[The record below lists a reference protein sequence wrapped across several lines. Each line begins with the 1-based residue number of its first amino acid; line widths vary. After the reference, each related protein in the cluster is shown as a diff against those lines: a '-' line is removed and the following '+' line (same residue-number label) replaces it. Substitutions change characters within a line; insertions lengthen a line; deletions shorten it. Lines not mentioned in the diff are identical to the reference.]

1 MLKDKDFKANGGG
14 CDHTIANSYANI
26 EAAFCR
32 KKRDL
37 QKHGGSINLEPDS
50 SRDGGRLPA
59 CICKQLIRNI
69 MIQPSDA
76 GFSALF
82 HAHPVPMW
90 VYDLETF
97 RFVAVNAAAIVHYGY
112 SEAEFLAMTLRD
124 IRLREDLERLDDNL
138 RQPQVPSIEKSG
150 IWRHVRKDGAVIHVE
165 ITSHPLWFGE
175 RACRFVLAHDVTERL
190 LAQDKIMRLSRIY
203 AVSSGVNAAIAR
215 IHTRDALFDEVCRI
229 AVHVG
234 AFKTAW
240 IGAFEPD
247 VLEGRVVAWCGGERH
262 YVDRVR
268 LTLRADSIDSARPA
282 CVAAREA
289 RAVICNDV
297 ATDPGLAPLARE
309 MLEEGQRAVAALPL
323 APAGRVDAVMV
334 FIADTAGFF
343 DAEEL
348 KLLDDLVGDINFA
361 LQFIDNKERL
371 SYLAYYDVLT
381 GLPNARLFEDR
392 LGQFIHSAQAGQDVG
407 TILVNIDRFTQL
419 NDAFGRHM
427 GDALLKQVAQRLDE
441 ALPGGVSVARIG
453 GATFAIAVAE
463 LAQDADLEHIV
474 DEFILAT
481 INQHFRLGP
490 HEARVQARAGLALFP
505 RDGSDAETLLKHA
518 EAALQSAKRL
528 GEPYLY
534 YSPAMNASH
543 AARLALESEL
553 LHALDAQEFVVYYQ
567 PRVDLV
573 SGRIVSAEALI
584 RWRHPQRGLVFPGT
598 FIPLAEEV
606 GLIEPISDWVLDA
619 VCAQQ
624 ARWLQGKIDVVP
636 VAVNLSAAQLR
647 NGKFVQDVTDAL
659 SRHRLPAHHIEFELT
674 ESMVMNDVELAAAN
688 LQALKAL
695 GIQLSLDDFGTG
707 HSSLAHL
714 QRFPFDAVK
723 IDRAFIRD
731 VNANAGNA
739 AIATAVIAM
748 AHSLHLRVV
757 AEGVETEG
765 QLQFL
770 RRRRCDELQGFY
782 FSEAVPAAQ
791 FETMLVEKPL
801 LTLGPQVDE
810 DTLLIVDD
818 EPNNLSTLRRLLR
831 REGYRVLT
839 ASGGQEGLNLL
850 ALNKVQVIISDQ
862 RMPNMS
868 GTQFMRVVRELYP
881 DTIRIV
887 LSGFTDLAAVTDS
900 VNQGELFKFMT
911 KPWDDGELVRNIRD
925 AFRLHRQRNG

>member
-1 MLKDKDFKANGGG
+1 
-14 CDHTIANSYANI
+14 
-26 EAAFCR
+26 
-32 KKRDL
+32 
-37 QKHGGSINLEPDS
+37 
-50 SRDGGRLPA
+50 
-59 CICKQLIRNI
+59 

-90 VYDLETF
+90 VYDLGTL
-97 RFVAVNAAAIVHYGY
+97 RFMAVNAAAIVHYGY

-124 IRLREDLERLDDNL
+124 IRLPEDLERLDDNL
-138 RQPQVPSIEKSG
+138 RQPPVPSIEKSG
-150 IWRHVRKDGAVIHVE
+150 IWRHVRKDGSLIQVE
-165 ITSHPLWFGE
+165 ITSHPLWFDE
-175 RACRFVLAHDVTERL
+175 RPCRFVLAHDVTERL

-203 AVSSGVNAAIAR
+203 AVSSGINAAIAR

-229 AVHVG
+229 AVQVG

-240 IGAFEPD
+240 IGVFERDAP
-247 VLEGRVVAWCGGERH
+247 EGRVVAWCGGERRH
-262 YVDRVR
+262 VERVR
-268 LTLRADSIDSARPA
+268 LTLSADSADSARPA

-289 RAVICNDV
+289 RTVICNDV

-309 MLEEGQRAVAALPL
+309 LLEDGHRAVAALPL
-323 APAGRVDAVMV
+323 APAGRVDAVV
-334 FIADTAGFF
+334 VLFADTAGFF
-343 DAEEL
+343 DAEET
-348 KLLDDLVGDINFA
+348 KLLDDLVGDLNFA

-381 GLPNARLFEDR
+381 GLANARLFEDR
-392 LGQFIHSAQAGQDVG
+392 LGQFIHSAQPGHNIG
-407 TILVNIDRFTQL
+407 TILINIDRFTQL
-419 NDAFGRHM
+419 NDALGRHT

-441 ALPGGVSVARIG
+441 ALPGGVSLARTG

-463 LAQDADLEHIV
+463 LAQVADLEHIV
-474 DEFILAT
+474 DGTILAT
-481 INQHFRLGP
+481 INQHFQLGP

-505 RDGSDAETLLKHA
+505 RDGRDAETLLKHA

-553 LHALDAQEFVVYYQ
+553 LHALDAREFAVYYQ

-584 RWRHPQRGLVFPGT
+584 RWRHPRRGLVFPGT

-606 GLIEPISDWVLDA
+606 GLIEPIGDWVLDT
-619 VCAQQ
+619 VCAEQ
-624 ARWLQGKIDVVP
+624 ARWLQRQVDVVP

-647 NGKFVQDVTDAL
+647 NGKFVQNIMDAL

-674 ESMVMNDVELAAAN
+674 ESMVMNDVDLAAAN
-688 LQALKAL
+688 LRALKDL

-723 IDRAFIRD
+723 IDQAFIRD
-731 VNANAGNA
+731 VNSNAGNA

-791 FETMLVEKPL
+791 FEAMLVEKAQ
-801 LTLGPQVDE
+801 LTLGQQVEE

-862 RMPNMS
+862 RMPHMS
-868 GTQFMRVVRELYP
+868 GTQFMRIVRELYP
-881 DTIRIV
+881 DTIRII
-887 LSGFTDLAAVTDS
+887 LSGFTDLTAVTDS

-925 AFRLHRQRNG
+925 GFRLHRQRNG

>member
-1 MLKDKDFKANGGG
+1 
-14 CDHTIANSYANI
+14 
-26 EAAFCR
+26 
-32 KKRDL
+32 
-37 QKHGGSINLEPDS
+37 
-50 SRDGGRLPA
+50 
-59 CICKQLIRNI
+59 

-90 VYDLETF
+90 VYDLETL

-112 SEAEFLAMTLRD
+112 SEAEFVAMTIRD
-124 IRLREDLERLDDNL
+124 IRLPEDLARLDANL

-150 IWRHVRKDGAVIHVE
+150 IWRHVRKDGSHIQVE
-165 ITSHPLWFGE
+165 ITSHPLWFDE
-175 RACRFVLAHDVTERL
+175 RPCRFVLAHDVTERL

-229 AVHVG
+229 AVQVG

-240 IGAFEPD
+240 IGVFEPD
-247 VLEGRVVAWCGGERH
+247 ALDGRVVAWCGGDRRS
-262 YVDRVR
+262 VDRVR

-289 RAVICNDV
+289 RTVICNDV
-297 ATDPGLAPLARE
+297 STDPGLAPVAGD
-309 MLEEGQRAVAALPL
+309 MLEDGHRAVAALPL

-348 KLLDDLVGDINFA
+348 KLLDDLVGDLNFA

-381 GLPNARLFEDR
+381 GLANARLFEDR
-392 LGQFIHSAQAGQDVG
+392 LGQFIHSAQAGQHVG
-407 TILVNIDRFTQL
+407 VILVNIDRFTQF
-419 NDAFGRHM
+419 NDALGRHM

-441 ALPGGVSVARIG
+441 ALPGGASLARTG
-453 GATFAIAVAE
+453 GATFAIAIAE
-463 LAQDADLEHIV
+463 LTQDADLEHIV
-474 DEFILAT
+474 DERVLAT

-505 RDGSDAETLLKHA
+505 RDGSDAERLLKHA

-528 GEPYLY
+528 GQPYLY
-534 YSPAMNASH
+534 YSPAMNALH

-567 PRVDLV
+567 PRVDLL
-573 SGRIVSAEALI
+573 SGRIDSAEALI
-584 RWRHPQRGLVFPGT
+584 RWRHPQRGLVCPGT

-606 GLIEPISDWVLDA
+606 GLIEPIGNWVLET
-619 VCAQQ
+619 VFGQQ
-624 ARWLQGKIDVVP
+624 ARWLGRQIDVVP
-636 VAVNLSAAQLR
+636 IAVNLSAAQLR
-647 NGKFVQDVTDAL
+647 NGKFVQNIVDAL
-659 SRHRLPAHHIEFELT
+659 SRHALAAHHIEFELT
-674 ESMVMNDVELAAAN
+674 ESMVMHDVELAAAH
-688 LQALKAL
+688 LQALKKL

-731 VNANAGNA
+731 VNSNAGNA

-782 FSEAVPAAQ
+782 FSEAVPPAQ
-791 FETMLVEKPL
+791 FETMLIEKTL
-801 LTLGPQVDE
+801 LTLGQQVDE

-818 EPNNLSTLRRLLR
+818 EPGTLQTLRRLLR

-850 ALNKVQVIISDQ
+850 ALNKVQVIVSDQ

-868 GTQFMRVVRELYP
+868 GTQFMRIARELYP
-881 DTIRIV
+881 DTIRII
-887 LSGFTDLAAVTDS
+887 LSGFADLAAVTDS

>member
-1 MLKDKDFKANGGG
+1 
-14 CDHTIANSYANI
+14 
-26 EAAFCR
+26 
-32 KKRDL
+32 
-37 QKHGGSINLEPDS
+37 
-50 SRDGGRLPA
+50 
-59 CICKQLIRNI
+59 

-90 VYDLETF
+90 VYDLETL

-112 SEAEFLAMTLRD
+112 SEAEFLAMTIRD
-124 IRLREDLERLDDNL
+124 IRLPEDLARLDANL

-150 IWRHVRKDGAVIHVE
+150 IWRHVRKDGSHIQVE
-165 ITSHPLWFGE
+165 ITSHPLWFDE
-175 RACRFVLAHDVTERL
+175 RPCRFVLAHDVTERL

-247 VLEGRVVAWCGGERH
+247 ALDGRVVAWCGGDRRV
-262 YVDRVR
+262 VDRVR

-289 RAVICNDV
+289 RTVICNDV
-297 ATDPGLAPLARE
+297 STDPGLAPVASD
-309 MLEEGQRAVAALPL
+309 MLEDGHRAVAALPL

-348 KLLDDLVGDINFA
+348 KLLDDLVGDLNFA

-381 GLPNARLFEDR
+381 GLANARLFEDR
-392 LGQFIHSAQAGQDVG
+392 LGQFIHSAQAGHHVG
-407 TILVNIDRFTQL
+407 VILVNIDRFTQF
-419 NDAFGRHM
+419 NDALGRHM

-441 ALPGGVSVARIG
+441 ALPGGASLARTG
-453 GATFAIAVAE
+453 GATFAIAIAE

-474 DEFILAT
+474 DGKVLAT
-481 INQHFRLGP
+481 INRHFRLGQ

-505 RDGSDAETLLKHA
+505 RDGSDAERLLKHA

-528 GEPYLY
+528 GQPYLY
-534 YSPAMNASH
+534 YSPAMNALH

-573 SGRIVSAEALI
+573 SGRIDSAEALI
-584 RWRHPQRGLVFPGT
+584 RWRHPQRGLVCPGT

-606 GLIEPISDWVLDA
+606 GLIEPIGNWVLDT
-619 VCAQQ
+619 VFGQQ
-624 ARWLQGKIDVVP
+624 ARWLGRQIDVVP
-636 VAVNLSAAQLR
+636 IAVNLSAAQLR
-647 NGKFVQDVTDAL
+647 NGKFVQNIVDAL
-659 SRHRLPAHHIEFELT
+659 ARHALAAHHIEFELT
-674 ESMVMNDVELAAAN
+674 ESMVMHDVELAAAH
-688 LQALKAL
+688 LQALKKL

-731 VNANAGNA
+731 VNSNAGNA

-782 FSEAVPAAQ
+782 FSEAVPPAQ
-791 FETMLVEKPL
+791 FETMLIEKTL
-801 LTLGPQVDE
+801 LALGQQADE

-818 EPNNLSTLRRLLR
+818 EPGTLQTLRRLLR

-839 ASGGQEGLNLL
+839 ASGGQEGLNVL
-850 ALNKVQVIISDQ
+850 ALNRVQVIISDQ
-862 RMPNMS
+862 RMPDMS
-868 GTQFMRVVRELYP
+868 GTRFMRIARELYP
-881 DTIRIV
+881 DTIRII
-887 LSGFTDLAAVTDS
+887 LSGSADLAAVTDS

>member
-1 MLKDKDFKANGGG
+1 
-14 CDHTIANSYANI
+14 
-26 EAAFCR
+26 
-32 KKRDL
+32 
-37 QKHGGSINLEPDS
+37 
-50 SRDGGRLPA
+50 
-59 CICKQLIRNI
+59 

-90 VYDLETF
+90 VYDLDTF
-97 RFVAVNAAAIVHYGY
+97 RFMAVNAAAIVHYGY
-112 SEAEFLAMTLRD
+112 SEAEFLAMTLHD
-124 IRLREDLERLDDNL
+124 IRLPEDLERLDDNL

-150 IWRHVRKDGAVIHVE
+150 IWRHVRKDGSVIHVE
-165 ITSHPLWFGE
+165 ITSHPLWFEE

-215 IHTRDALFDEVCRI
+215 IHSRDALFDEVCRI

-234 AFKTAW
+234 AFKMAW
-240 IGAFEPD
+240 IGVFEPD
-247 VLEGRVVAWCGGERH
+247 ALDGRVVAWCGGERRN
-262 YVDRVR
+262 VDRVR
-268 LTLRADSIDSARPA
+268 LTLCADSVDSARPA

-309 MLEEGQRAVAALPL
+309 MLEEGHRAVAALPL

-334 FIADTAGFF
+334 FIADAAGFF

-348 KLLDDLVGDINFA
+348 KLLDDLVGDLNFA

-381 GLPNARLFEDR
+381 GLANARLFEDR
-392 LGQFIHSAQAGQDVG
+392 LAQFIHSAQAGHHVG
-407 TILVNIDRFTQL
+407 VILVNIDRFTQL
-419 NDAFGRHM
+419 NDALGRHM
-427 GDALLKQVAQRLDE
+427 GDALLKQVAQRLDD
-441 ALPGGVSVARIG
+441 ALPGGASLARTG
-453 GATFAIAVAE
+453 GATFAIAIAE

-474 DEFILAT
+474 NESVLAT
-481 INQHFRLGP
+481 INQHFRLDQ

-505 RDGSDAETLLKHA
+505 RDGSDAERLLKHA

-534 YSPAMNASH
+534 YSAAMNASH

-553 LHALDAQEFVVYYQ
+553 LHALDAREFVVYYQ

-573 SGRIVSAEALI
+573 NGRIVSAEALI
-584 RWRHPQRGLVFPGT
+584 RWRHPRRGLVFPGT

-606 GLIEPISDWVLDA
+606 GLIEPISDWVLDT
-619 VCAQQ
+619 VCDQQ
-624 ARWLQGKIDVVP
+624 AQWLQRQVDIVP

-647 NGKFVQDVTDAL
+647 NGKFVQNVTEAL

-791 FETMLVEKPL
+791 FEAMLVEKTL
-801 LTLGPQVDE
+801 LTLGQQVDE

-818 EPNNLSTLRRLLR
+818 EPSNLSTLRRLLR

-868 GTQFMRVVRELYP
+868 GTQFMRIVRELYP
-881 DTIRIV
+881 ETIRII
-887 LSGFTDLAAVTDS
+887 LSGFTDLTAVTDS

>member
-1 MLKDKDFKANGGG
+1 
-14 CDHTIANSYANI
+14 
-26 EAAFCR
+26 
-32 KKRDL
+32 
-37 QKHGGSINLEPDS
+37 
-50 SRDGGRLPA
+50 
-59 CICKQLIRNI
+59 

-82 HAHPVPMW
+82 QAHPVPMW

-97 RFVAVNAAAIVHYGY
+97 RFMAVNAAAIVHYGY
-112 SEAEFLAMTLRD
+112 SEAEFLGMTLHD
-124 IRLREDLERLDDNL
+124 IRLPEELERLNDNL
-138 RQPQVPSIEKSG
+138 RKPSVPSIEKSG
-150 IWRHVRKDGAVIHVE
+150 IWRHVRKDGSLIHVE
-165 ITSHPLWFGE
+165 ITSHPLWFNE

-203 AVSSGVNAAIAR
+203 AVSSGINAAITR
-215 IHTRDALFDEVCRI
+215 IHSRDALFDEVCRI
-229 AVHVG
+229 AVQEG

-240 IGAFEPD
+240 IGVFDPVGLD
-247 VLEGRVVAWCGGERH
+247 GRVAAWHGGERRN
-262 YVDRVR
+262 VDRVR
-268 LTLRADSIDSARPA
+268 LTLRADSVDSARPA

-297 ATDPGLAPLARE
+297 TTDPGLAPLAKE
-309 MLEEGQRAVAALPL
+309 LLEEGHRAVAALPL
-323 APAGRVDAVMV
+323 SSGGRVDAVMV
-334 FIADTAGFF
+334 FIADTVGFF
-343 DAEEL
+343 DAEER
-348 KLLDDLVGDINFA
+348 KLLDDLVGDLNFA

-381 GLPNARLFEDR
+381 GLANARLFEDR
-392 LGQFIHSAQAGQDVG
+392 LAQFIHASQPGHCVG
-407 TILVNIDRFTQL
+407 TVLVNIDRFTQL
-419 NDAFGRHM
+419 NDALGRHM
-427 GDALLKQVAQRLDE
+427 GDALLKQVARRLDE
-441 ALPGGVSVARIG
+441 GLTGGAGIARIG
-453 GATFAIAVAE
+453 GATFAITIAE
-463 LAQDADLEHIV
+463 LARDDDLERIV
-474 DEFILAT
+474 DESILPM
-481 INQHFRLGP
+481 INQHFQLGP
-490 HEARVQARAGLALFP
+490 HEARIHARAGLALSP
-505 RDGSDAETLLKHA
+505 RDGSDAEKLLKHA

-528 GEPYLY
+528 GKAYMY
-534 YSPAMNASH
+534 YSPAMNAAH
-543 AARLALESEL
+543 ASRLALESEL
-553 LHALDAQEFVVYYQ
+553 QRALDAQEFVVYYQ

-606 GLIEPISDWVLDA
+606 GLIEPIGEWVLDT

-624 ARWLQGKIDVVP
+624 VRWLQQQVDIVP
-636 VAVNLSAAQLR
+636 IAVNLSAAQLK
-647 NGKFVQDVTDAL
+647 NGNIVQYIADAL
-659 SRHRLPAHHIEFELT
+659 AKHSLPARHIEFELT
-674 ESMVMNDVELAAAN
+674 ESMVMNDLEMATYN
-688 LQALKAL
+688 LEALKAL

-731 VNANAGNA
+731 VNSNAGNA
-739 AIATAVIAM
+739 AIATAIIAM

-757 AEGVETEG
+757 AEGVETEA

-791 FETMLVEKPL
+791 FEAMLVETMH
-801 LTLGPQVDE
+801 LTLGQAVDE

-818 EPNNLSTLRRLLR
+818 EPSNLSSLKRLLR

-839 ASGGQEGLNLL
+839 ANGGQEGLNLL
-850 ALNKVQVIISDQ
+850 ALNKVQVIISEQ
-862 RMPNMS
+862 RMPDMS
-868 GTQFMRVVRELYP
+868 GTQFMGIVRALYP
-881 DTIRIV
+881 DTIRII
-887 LSGFTDLAAVTDS
+887 LSGLTDLAAVTDS

>member
-1 MLKDKDFKANGGG
+1 
-14 CDHTIANSYANI
+14 
-26 EAAFCR
+26 
-32 KKRDL
+32 
-37 QKHGGSINLEPDS
+37 
-50 SRDGGRLPA
+50 
-59 CICKQLIRNI
+59 

-90 VYDLETF
+90 VYDLETL
-97 RFVAVNAAAIVHYGY
+97 RFMAVNAAAIVHYGY
-112 SEAEFLAMTLRD
+112 SEAEFLAMTIRD
-124 IRLREDLERLDDNL
+124 IRLPEDLARLDANL

-150 IWRHVRKDGAVIHVE
+150 IWRHVRKDGSHIQVE
-165 ITSHPLWFGE
+165 ITSHPLWFDE
-175 RACRFVLAHDVTERL
+175 RPCRFVLAHDVTERL

-229 AVHVG
+229 AVQVG

-240 IGAFEPD
+240 IGVFEPD
-247 VLEGRVVAWCGGERH
+247 ALDGRVVAWCGGDRRV
-262 YVDRVR
+262 VDRVR

-289 RAVICNDV
+289 RTVICNDV
-297 ATDPGLAPLARE
+297 STDPGLAPVAGD
-309 MLEEGQRAVAALPL
+309 MLEDGHRAVAALPL
-323 APAGRVDAVMV
+323 APAGRVGAVMV

-348 KLLDDLVGDINFA
+348 KLLDDLVGDLNFA

-381 GLPNARLFEDR
+381 GLANARLFEDR
-392 LGQFIHSAQAGQDVG
+392 LGQFIHSAQAGHHVG
-407 TILVNIDRFTQL
+407 VILVNIDRFTQF
-419 NDAFGRHM
+419 NDALGRHM

-441 ALPGGVSVARIG
+441 ALPGGASLARTG
-453 GATFAIAVAE
+453 GATFAIAIAE
-463 LAQDADLEHIV
+463 LTQDADLEHIV
-474 DEFILAT
+474 DGNILAT
-481 INQHFRLGP
+481 INRHFRLGQ

-505 RDGSDAETLLKHA
+505 RDGSDAERLLKHA

-528 GEPYLY
+528 GQPYLY
-534 YSPAMNASH
+534 YSPAMNALH

-573 SGRIVSAEALI
+573 SGRIDSAEALI
-584 RWRHPQRGLVFPGT
+584 RWRHPQRGLVCPGT

-606 GLIEPISDWVLDA
+606 GLIEPIGNWVLDT
-619 VCAQQ
+619 VFGQQ
-624 ARWLQGKIDVVP
+624 ARWLGRQIDVVP
-636 VAVNLSAAQLR
+636 IAVNLSAAQLR
-647 NGKFVQDVTDAL
+647 NGKFVQNIMDAL
-659 SRHRLPAHHIEFELT
+659 SRHELPAHHIEFELT
-674 ESMVMNDVELAAAN
+674 ESMVMHDVELAAAH
-688 LQALKAL
+688 LQALKKL

-731 VNANAGNA
+731 VNSNAGNA

-782 FSEAVPAAQ
+782 FSEAVPPAQ
-791 FETMLVEKPL
+791 FETMLIEKTL
-801 LTLGPQVDE
+801 LALGQQADE

-818 EPNNLSTLRRLLR
+818 EPGTLQTLRRLLR

-839 ASGGQEGLNLL
+839 ASGGQEGLNVL
-850 ALNKVQVIISDQ
+850 ALNRVQVIISDQ
-862 RMPNMS
+862 RMPDMS
-868 GTQFMRVVRELYP
+868 GTRFMRIVRELYP
-881 DTIRIV
+881 DTIRII
-887 LSGFTDLAAVTDS
+887 LSGSADLAAVTDS

>member
-1 MLKDKDFKANGGG
+1 
-14 CDHTIANSYANI
+14 
-26 EAAFCR
+26 
-32 KKRDL
+32 
-37 QKHGGSINLEPDS
+37 
-50 SRDGGRLPA
+50 
-59 CICKQLIRNI
+59 

-138 RQPQVPSIEKSG
+138 RQPPVPSIEKSG

-165 ITSHPLWFGE
+165 ITSHPLWFEE